1 MRFLLY
7 LIVVSSLQATALAEY
22 KPSLFTSLVVKDA
35 TPAKGAKA
43 VRVDHNSFCGVAGI
57 QAGDIIIQLDG
68 KPVDSLE
75 RYVEVSRGVR
85 RNDSIDMT
93 ILHDGNKIDLTVKR
107 TVGRASRPTDTEA
120 LPTVEDSKTPE
131 SSSSAEEHFQMG
143 LSYHL
148 EGKWDLAIK
157 EYEEA
162 IRIKPDY
169 ADAHN
174 NLGLSY
180 GENGLY
186 NLEIRQYEEAIRIKP
201 DYALAY
207 YNLGVSYAE
216 KSLYDLAIR
225 QYEEAIRIKP
235 DYAEAHYKLG
245 EAYGE
250 EGQYKKAIRHV
261 EQALRLKPDYP
272 KARDLLRR
280 LKNRR

>member
-1 MRFLLY
+1 MRFLLC
-7 LIVVSSLQATALAEY
+7 LIVVSALQATALAEH

-35 TPAKGAKA
+35 TPEKGAKA
-43 VRVDHNSFCGVAGI
+43 VRVDPNSFCGVAGI

-75 RYVEVSRGVR
+75 RYVEVSRGVL
-85 RNDSIDMT
+85 RNNSVDMT
-93 ILHDGNKIDLTVKR
+93 ILHDGNKIDVTVRR
-107 TVGRASRPTDTEA
+107 TVGMTSRPRDTEA
-120 LPTVEDSKTPE
+120 LPTVEDSRTPE

-157 EYEEA
+157 EFEEA
-162 IRIKPDY
+162 IRIRPDY
-169 ADAHN
+169 AEAHT
-174 NLGLSY
+174 NLGMVY
-180 GENGLY
+180 GKKGLY
-186 NLEIRQYEEAIRIKP
+186 DLEIRQLEEAIRIKP

-225 QYEEAIRIKP
+225 QYEEAIRNKP

-245 EAYGE
+245 EACT
-250 EGQYKKAIRHV
+250 
-261 EQALRLKPDYP
+261 
-272 KARDLLRR
+272 ARRASIKRR
-280 LKNRR
+280 